1 MDGAQMDEIN
11 AFLAVIETQN
21 FTAAGRLIERDA
33 SVVSRRVS
41 ALDARLG
48 IRLVERSTRR
58 VSPTEA
64 GLRLAERM
72 RAALV
77 SMQEAEAE
85 ATQASLAATGTLKVA
100 VPGAFGRLWIA
111 PLLPMFLARYP
122 GVSITLEHADRYV
135 DLLAEGFDL
144 AIRLG
149 TLEDSRLVAKKL
161 TTHRRLIC
169 ASPGYLQKRGVPQ
182 VPSDLASHACLR
194 FSRLAS
200 HPEWRFK
207 KDGETTSVEVSGP
220 LTADD
225 AQTLVTAA
233 LSDAGIV
240 MCSDWL
246 SSRERADG
254 RLKVVLRDWS
264 VDGEGAIYVVR
275 PPGRFTPSKTRAFVD
290 WISEQLSQPPWMEVG
305 DSPRLLRTPDQH

>member
-11 AFLAVIETQN
+11 AFLAVVETQN

-41 ALDARLG
+41 ALEARLG

-64 GLRLAERM
+64 GSRFAERT

-77 SMQEAEAE
+77 TMQEAEAE
-85 ATQASLAATGTLKVA
+85 ATQASHAATGTLKIA
-100 VPGAFGRLWIA
+100 VPGAFGRLWVA
-111 PLLPMFLARYP
+111 PLLPMFLAKYP
-122 GVSITLEHADRYV
+122 GVSVTLEHADRYV

-149 TLEDSRLVAKKL
+149 ALEDSRLIAKKL
-161 TTHRRLIC
+161 TAHRRLIC
-169 ASPGYLQKRGVPQ
+169 ASPGYLQRKGIPQ
-182 VPSDLASHACLR
+182 VPGDLADHACLR
-194 FSRLAS
+194 FSRLAT

-207 KDGETTSVEVSGP
+207 RDGEIASVEVTGP

-246 SSRERADG
+246 SWRERADG
-254 RLKVVLRDWS
+254 RLKAVLQDWT

-290 WISEQLSQPPWMEVG
+290 WISEQLSAPPWMEGG
-305 DSPRLLRTPDQH
+305 DSLPRATI